1 MRGAMG
7 SPLFAAYPE
16 LARTLPWTPLG
27 HFPTRVHRMERL
39 AADTGV
45 RELWVKRDDESG
57 EIYGGNKVRKLEH
70 LLADAE
76 RQGARRI
83 EAIGGLGSNLFVACA
98 LYGAARGL
106 EVRCHAFP
114 HEMGDHG
121 RANLRV
127 VLGSGAR
134 VELVRPRTR
143 VPIRILLG
151 LARTASAGD
160 GARSYWLVPG
170 ASSPLGTAGYV
181 GGAFELKEQVNRGE
195 MPEPDVIVVPLGSGG
210 TLAGLVLGA
219 RLAGLR
225 SRVVGVRVVSRL
237 LASSTTVAV
246 LANATAA
253 LLRRAGASLPRG
265 RVLPGEV
272 EVIHD
277 FFGGAYGR
285 STPAAK
291 DAVARIGRLESI
303 PLETTYTGKAL
314 AGLLDLVRRERLHR
328 RVVLFWNTVS
338 SVDLCAALAGGPVP
352 EGIPPE
358 IRGYL

>member
-1 MRGAMG
+1 MN
-7 SPLFAAYPE
+7 SPLFGAFPDLERA
-16 LARTLPWTPLG
+16 LPWTPLG
-27 HFPTRVHRMERL
+27 RFPTRVHRMERF

-45 RELWVKRDDESG
+45 REFWVKRDDESG
-57 EIYGGNKVRKLEH
+57 EIYGGNKIRKLEH
-70 LLADAE
+70 LLADAD
-76 RQGARRI
+76 RQGARQI
-83 EAIGGLGSNLFVACA
+83 VAIGGLGSNLFVAAA

-106 EVRCHAFP
+106 EVQCRAFP

-127 VLGSGAR
+127 VLGTGAR
-134 VELVRPRTR
+134 LRLVSSRARLPLL
-143 VPIRILLG
+143 ILSD
-151 LARTASAGD
+151 LARAGAARD
-160 GARSYWLVPG
+160 GAKPYWLFPG
-170 ASSPLGTAGYV
+170 GSSPLGTAGYV

-225 SRVVGVRVVSRL
+225 ARVVGVRVVDRP
-237 LASSTTVAV
+237 
-246 LANATAA
+246 LANATAVA
-253 LLRRAGASLPRG
+253 LLANATASLLRRAGATLPRG

-272 EVIHD
+272 EVVHG

-285 STPAAK
+285 ATPAAK
-291 DAVARIGRLESI
+291 DAVARMRRLESI

-338 SVDLCAALAGGPVP
+338 SIDLAPALARAPRP
-352 EGIPPE
+352 EEITPE
-358 IRGYL
+358 LRRYLS